1 MINFEETE
9 YPKIDT
15 LFMRD
20 NRKVIIP
27 DQFCNPLFY
36 HLSDLKWEAT
46 EKIDGTNIRVIVL
59 PPEEDGGMVR
69 VEFMGREENSEIPK
83 KLLAKLKSLFPVE
96 NLNEVLNSGERKLD
110 NVAVLYGEGY
120 GVNIQKPGKRYNPKD
135 VDFILFDVK
144 IGNWWLLRDNVEDI
158 ANKLG
163 IKVVPIVGHMTIPE
177 AIEKVRSGFLSTE
190 SDDKTLQAEG
200 LVLKCPY
207 GIRDRSGDRIVT
219 KIKTKDFRK
228 LEARNKNDEKEMKKS
243 EQLEGSNCDGVAPTI
258 RGVYMPLEWTPKKGG
273 GATLKDYL
281 KDLEEAYS

>member
-69 VEFMGREENSEIPK
+69 VEFMGREEVSEIPK
-83 KLLAKLKSLFPVE
+83 RLLEKLKSLFPVE
-96 NLNEVLNSGERKLD
+96 KLNEVLNSGERKLD

-144 IGNWWLLRDNVEDI
+144 IGKWWLLRDNVEDI

-190 SDDKTLQAEG
+190 SNDKTLQAEG

-207 GIRDRSGDRIVT
+207 GICDRSGDRIVT
-219 KIKTKDFRK
+219 KIKTNDFRK
-228 LEARNKNDEKEMKKS
+228 LEERNKNDEREMKKS
-243 EQLEGSNCDGVAPTI
+243 GQSESSNFDGTAQPFEEFI
-258 RGVYMPLEWTPKKGG
+258 CPLNGHQRRVVGPH
-273 GATLKDYL
+273 
-281 KDLEEAYS
+281 

>member
-1 MINFEETE
+1 MTINYEETE

-20 NRKVIIP
+20 DRKVIIP

-59 PPEEDGGMVR
+59 PPEEDGGMVS
-69 VEFMGREENSEIPK
+69 VEFMGREEVSEIPK
-83 KLLAKLKSLFPVE
+83 RLLEKLKSLFPVE
-96 NLNEVLNSGERKLD
+96 KLNEVFNSGERKLD
-110 NVAVLYGEGY
+110 SVAVLYGEGY
-120 GVNIQKPGKRYNPKD
+120 GVNIQKCGKRYNSKD

-144 IGNWWLLRDNVEDI
+144 IGKWWLLRDNVEDI

-190 SDDKTLQAEG
+190 SNDKTLQAEG

-207 GIRDRSGDRIVT
+207 GICDRSGDRIVT

-228 LEARNKNDEKEMKKS
+228 LEARNKNDERDRRNLEEM
-243 EQLEGSNCDGVAPTI
+243 GI
-258 RGVYMPLEWTPKKGG
+258 RGEI
-273 GATLKDYL
+273 AE
-281 KDLEEAYS
+281 KDL

>member
-27 DQFCNPLFY
+27 DQFCNPLFG
-36 HLSDLKWEAT
+36 HLSELKWEAT

-69 VEFMGREENSEIPK
+69 VEFMGREEVSEIPK
-83 KLLAKLKSLFPVE
+83 RLLEKLKSLFPVE
-96 NLNEVLNSGERKLD
+96 KLNEVLNSGERKLD

-120 GVNIQKPGKRYNPKD
+120 GVNIQKCGKRYNSKD

-144 IGNWWLLRDNVEDI
+144 IGKWWLLRDNVEDI

-177 AIEKVRSGFLSTE
+177 AIEKVRNGFLSTE
-190 SDDKTLQAEG
+190 SNDKTLQAEG

-207 GIRDRSGDRIVT
+207 GICDRSGERIVT

-228 LEARNKNDEKEMKKS
+228 KESRDRNDEREMKKF
-243 EQLEGSNCDGVAPTI
+243 EKLENSNYEGVAPTLK
-258 RGVYMPLEWTPKKGG
+258 GVYMPLGWENNTNDNSKSI
-273 GATLKDYL
+273 LDIEL
-281 KDLEEAYS
+281 NR

>member
-1 MINFEETE
+1 MTINFEETE

-20 NRKVIIP
+20 DRKVIIP

-59 PPEEDGGMVR
+59 PPEEDGGMVS
-69 VEFMGREENSEIPK
+69 VEFMGREEVSEIPK
-83 KLLAKLKSLFPVE
+83 RLLAKLKSLFPVE
-96 NLNEVLNSGERKLD
+96 KLNEALNSGERKLD
-110 NVAVLYGEGY
+110 SVAVLYGEGY

-144 IGNWWLLRDNVEDI
+144 IGKWWLLRDNVEDI

-190 SDDKTLQAEG
+190 SDDETLQAEG

-207 GIRDRSGDRIVT
+207 GICDRSGKRIIT

-228 LEARNKNDEKEMKKS
+228 LEARNKNDERDRRNLEEM
-243 EQLEGSNCDGVAPTI
+243 GI
-258 RGVYMPLEWTPKKGG
+258 RGEI
-273 GATLKDYL
+273 AE
-281 KDLEEAYS
+281 KDL

>member
-1 MINFEETE
+1 MEINFEETE

-27 DQFCNPLFY
+27 DQFTNPLFG
-36 HLSDLKWEAT
+36 HLSELKWEAT

-59 PPEEDGGMVR
+59 PPEEDGRMVR
-69 VEFMGREENSEIPK
+69 VEFMGREEVSEIPK
-83 KLLAKLKSLFPVE
+83 RLLEKLKSLFPVE
-96 NLNEVLNSGERKLD
+96 KLNEVLNSGERKLD
-110 NVAVLYGEGY
+110 NVAVLYGE
-120 GVNIQKPGKRYNPKD
+120 VNIQKCGKRYNSKD

-144 IGNWWLLRDNVEDI
+144 IGKWWLLRDNVEDI

-177 AIEKVRSGFLSTE
+177 AIEKVRNGFLSTE
-190 SDDKTLQAEG
+190 SNDKTLQAEG

-207 GIRDRSGDRIVT
+207 GICDRSGERIVT

-228 LEARNKNDEKEMKKS
+228 LEARNRNDERELKKS
-243 EQLEGSNCDGVAPTI
+243 GQLENSNFDEIAPTL
-258 RGVYMPLEWTPKKGG
+258 RGVYMPLEWTPKKVE
-273 GATLKDYL
+273 GATQKDYL
-281 KDLEEAYS
+281 KDLEGAYS

>member
-1 MINFEETE
+1 MTINYEETE

-15 LFMRD
+15 LFKRD
-20 NRKVIIP
+20 DRKVIIP

-69 VEFMGREENSEIPK
+69 VEFIGREEVSEIPK
-83 KLLAKLKSLFPVE
+83 RLLEKLKSLFPAE
-96 NLNEVLNSGERKLD
+96 KLNEVLNSGERKLD

-120 GVNIQKPGKRYNPKD
+120 GVNIQKCGKRYNSKD

-144 IGNWWLLRDNVEDI
+144 IGKWWLLRDNVEDI

-177 AIEKVRSGFLSTE
+177 AIEKVRNGFLSTE
-190 SDDKTLQAEG
+190 SNDKTLQAEG

-207 GIRDRSGDRIVT
+207 GICDRSGERIVT

-228 LEARNKNDEKEMKKS
+228 KESRDRNDEREMKKS
-243 EQLEGSNCDGVAPTI
+243 EKLENSNYEGVAPTLKGI
-258 RGVYMPLEWTPKKGG
+258 YMPLGWENNTNDNSKSI
-273 GATLKDYL
+273 LDIEL
-281 KDLEEAYS
+281 NR

>member
-27 DQFCNPLFY
+27 DQFCNPLFG
-36 HLSDLKWEAT
+36 HLSELKWEAT

-69 VEFMGREENSEIPK
+69 VEFMGREEVSEIPK
-83 KLLAKLKSLFPVE
+83 RLLEKLKSLFPVE
-96 NLNEVLNSGERKLD
+96 KLNEVLNSGERKLD
-110 NVAVLYGEGY
+110 NVAVLYREGY
-120 GVNIQKPGKRYNPKD
+120 GVNIQKCGKRYNSKD

-144 IGNWWLLRDNVEDI
+144 IGKWWLLRDNVEDI

-177 AIEKVRSGFLSTE
+177 AIERVRSGFLSTVSE
-190 SDDKTLQAEG
+190 DKTLQAEG
-200 LVLKCPY
+200 LVLKDPL
-207 GIRDRSGDRIVT
+207 GIRDRSGERIAT
-219 KIKTKDFRK
+219 KIKTRDFRK
-228 LEARNKNDEKEMKKS
+228 LESRNKNDERDRRNLEEM
-243 EQLEGSNCDGVAPTI
+243 GI
-258 RGVYMPLEWTPKKGG
+258 RGEI
-273 GATLKDYL
+273 AE
-281 KDLEEAYS
+281 KDL

>member
-1 MINFEETE
+1 MEINFEETE

-27 DQFCNPLFY
+27 DQFTNPLFG
-36 HLSDLKWEAT
+36 HLSELKWEAT

-59 PPEEDGGMVR
+59 PPEEDGRMVR
-69 VEFMGREENSEIPK
+69 VEFMGREEVSEIPK
-83 KLLAKLKSLFPVE
+83 RLLEKLKSLFPVE
-96 NLNEVLNSGERKLD
+96 KLNEVLNSGERKLD

-120 GVNIQKPGKRYNPKD
+120 GVNIQKCGKRYNSKD

-144 IGNWWLLRDNVEDI
+144 IGKWWLLRDNVEDI

-177 AIEKVRSGFLSTE
+177 AIEKVRNGFLSTE
-190 SDDKTLQAEG
+190 SNDKTLQAEG

-207 GIRDRSGDRIVT
+207 GICDRSGERIVT

-228 LEARNKNDEKEMKKS
+228 KESRDRNDEREMKKS
-243 EQLEGSNCDGVAPTI
+243 EKLENSNYEGVAPTLKGI
-258 RGVYMPLEWTPKKGG
+258 YMPLGWENNTNDNSKSI
-273 GATLKDYL
+273 LDIEL
-281 KDLEEAYS
+281 NR